1 MSEQAG
7 PGCPECGKPR
17 AADGTPTCSCTLR
30 AADVRSETRT
40 AEAAAAEDFDPVR
53 IRPYVEIDV
62 VAEPADESGVDATS
76 QHPGVPGEFDDLL
89 TAGAD
94 PADPLPAPPTDAAP
108 ARRRSRALLM
118 TGVGA
123 AAAVLVTG
131 GVVGGIFWYDSPARK
146 DSVADGVRAGLPDQR
161 PSGSAPASAQPST
174 TASSAQPSTTPSSSP
189 SATATGGPA
198 TPTGSGTPSATP
210 TGTGTATGA
219 PAPSE
224 SGGRPPVL
232 RNGDKGPEVVEL
244 QLRLKQVGYYD
255 GPADGKFD
263 SDVENAVRGYQFT
276 RVILQDE
283 PGVYGAAT
291 RTSLESETKEP

>member
-62 VAEPADESGVDATS
+62 VSGPGDESGADGAR
-76 QHPGVPGEFDDLL
+76 QHPDTPGEFDDLL
-89 TAGAD
+89 AAGAE
-94 PADPLPAPPTDAAP
+94 PTEPLPPSPADAAP
-108 ARRRSRALLM
+108 ARRRSRALLV

-146 DSVADGVRAGLPDQR
+146 DSVSDGVRAGLPDQR
-161 PSGSAPASAQPST
+161 PSATGPPSGQPST
-174 TASSAQPSTTPSSSP
+174 TASSASPSTTPSSSP
-189 SATATGGPA
+189 SAGATGGPA
-198 TPTGSGTPSATP
+198 TPTGSGTPSGTP

-232 RNGDKGPEVVEL
+232 RYGDKGPEVVEL

-255 GPADGKFD
+255 GAADGNFD
-263 SDVENAVRGYQFT
+263 RDVENAVRGYQFT
-276 RVILQDE
+276 RVILQDAS
-283 PGVYGAAT
+283 GVYGAAT
-291 RTSLESETKEP
+291 RAALESETKEP

>member
-7 PGCPECGKPR
+7 PGCPECGEPR
-17 AADGTPTCSCTLR
+17 AADGTPTCSCTVR

-62 VAEPADESGVDATS
+62 VSGPADESGGDTTA

-89 TAGAD
+89 TAGAE
-94 PADPLPAPPTDAAP
+94 PADQLPPPAGAAP

-123 AAAVLVTG
+123 AAAVVVTG

-146 DSVADGVRAGLPDQR
+146 DAVSDGVRAGLPDQR
-161 PSGSAPASAQPST
+161 ASGSASASAQPST
-174 TASSAQPSTTPSSSP
+174 TASSAQPSTTASSSP
-189 SATATGGPA
+189 SASATGGSA

-244 QLRLKQVGYYD
+244 QLRLRQVGYYD
-255 GPADGKFD
+255 GAADGTFD
-263 SDVENAVRGYQFT
+263 RDVENAVRGYQFT